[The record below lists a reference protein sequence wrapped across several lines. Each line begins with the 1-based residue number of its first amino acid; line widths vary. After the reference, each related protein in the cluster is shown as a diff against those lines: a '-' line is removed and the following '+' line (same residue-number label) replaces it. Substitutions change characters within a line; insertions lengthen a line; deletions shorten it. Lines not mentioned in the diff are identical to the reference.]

1 MAHILIAYKQF
12 PALGVGHAGGESVY
26 RLIEALHGRGHRLT
40 LVVRIQ
46 ETERQFLPALEALC
60 EQVVTVPHHRSL
72 PGPRPLALLRSYL
85 ALRRA
90 TQRTLHEASPDFFHV
105 EFAQTGAVVLGLR
118 GVPTSIRAHDVNWFL
133 MEQQAAQQAGTARVR
148 SRALRALFLVLEPW
162 LYRQFD
168 LVAAISEGDRR
179 LLVERRASKSVLLLP
194 LAPAFNPAGAGEA
207 AAVRGANVL
216 FVGAMSRAYNI
227 QAVLWFL
234 DTIWTSVVQAVPEA
248 RFYVVGSNPSE
259 AVLARHDGQH
269 VFVTGFVPDLA
280 PWYQAANVVVAPL
293 QVAGGLLQKVV
304 DAMGMGIP
312 VIATTV
318 SNHGLGATPGEHLWV
333 ADAPG
338 PFADA
343 VIRVLRHPEEGAR
356 LGQAGRR
363 FVVSHYDPEI
373 VIPQWEAA
381 LLNLQAGTK

>member
-26 RLIEALHGRGHRLT
+26 RLIEALHQRGHRLT
-40 LVVRIQ
+40 LVVRMQ
-46 ETERQFLPALEALC
+46 EAERRFLPALEALC
-60 EQVVTVPHHRSL
+60 ERIVTVPHHRSL

-90 TQRTLHEASPDFFHV
+90 TRRTLREASPDIFHV
-105 EFAQTGAVVLGLR
+105 EFAQTGAVVLGLH

-133 MEQQAAQQAGTARVR
+133 MEQQAAQQSGLARWR
-148 SRALRALFLVLEPW
+148 SRVLRALFLAFEPW

-179 LLVERRASKSVLLLP
+179 LLLERRAAKSVLLLP
-194 LAPAFNPAGAGEA
+194 LAPAFNPAGEAEA
-207 AAVRGANVL
+207 AAPRGANVL
-216 FVGAMSRAYNI
+216 FVGAMSRAYNV

-234 DTIWTSVVQAVPEA
+234 DHVWPAVVQNVPEA
-248 RFYVVGSNPSE
+248 RFYIVGAQPSE
-259 AVLARHDGQH
+259 SVSARHDGQH
-269 VFVTGFVPDLA
+269 IFVTGFVPDLA
-280 PWYQAANVVVAPL
+280 PWYQAADVVVAPL

-312 VIATTV
+312 VVATTV
-318 SNHGLGATPGEHLWV
+318 SNHGLGAIPGEHLWV

-343 VIRVLRHPEEGAR
+343 VIRALWQPEEAAR
-356 LGQAGRR
+356 IGHAGRQ
-363 FVVSHYDPEI
+363 FVTAHYDPEI

-381 LLNLQAGTK
+381 LLKL